1 MPDSADFLAGRL
13 LSEGIKTIQF
23 FKELPASQRELII
36 YDAGMAWSLEQ
47 VLAHLLATEINIFR
61 LLENILAGGEGT
73 PDDFKLDE
81 FNQSEVLKLSSASYD
96 QLISQFLEKRELT
109 ADLVKSLSET
119 ELSKRGRHPFLG
131 DTQLADIIKLLYRHP
146 QIHLREIRSVLSQES
161 LRGSS

>member
-1 MPDSADFLAGRL
+1 MPDTADFLAGRL
-13 LSEGIKTIQF
+13 LTEGIKTTQF
-23 FKELPASQRELII
+23 FKELPASQREAII
-36 YDAGMAWSLEQ
+36 YDDGMAWSLEQ
-47 VLAHLLATEINIFR
+47 VLAHLLATEINIYR
-61 LLENILAGGEGT
+61 LLENILAGGEGS

-81 FNQSEVLKLSSASYD
+81 FNQNEVRKLSGASYD

-109 ADLVKSLSET
+109 TDLVRSLSET